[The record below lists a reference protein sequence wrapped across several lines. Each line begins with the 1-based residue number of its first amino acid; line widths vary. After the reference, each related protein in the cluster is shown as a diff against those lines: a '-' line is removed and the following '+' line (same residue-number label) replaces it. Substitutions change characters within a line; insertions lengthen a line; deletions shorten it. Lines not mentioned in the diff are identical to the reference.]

1 MFKEL
6 FLIFIY
12 KCDFVFI
19 VKGLKNPPSVDT
31 APLTISISLTLSID
45 AHSLELKGGGGD
57 PWGFGKILFIVLN

>member
-19 VKGLKNPPSVDT
+19 VKGLKTPPSVDT
-31 APLTISISLTLSID
+31 APLTIWISLTLSID
-45 AHSLELKGGGGD
+45 AQSLELKGGGGD
-57 PWGFGKILFIVLN
+57 PWGFGKILLIVLN